1 VRRLGRV
8 IALLI
13 IAGLVA
19 ESSLAQVGGG
29 LPPMRRKAHIS
40 NQTPRQVQAASAFTR
55 VPPPPTPP
63 TGGQGGG
70 GGSGGRPPP

>member
-1 VRRLGRV
+1 MKRT
-8 IALLI
+8 LLCAI
-13 IAGLVA
+13 SVVLLLVECDFAAG
-19 ESSLAQVGGG
+19 QGGSG
-29 LPPMRRKAHIS
+29 APPMRRKAHIS